1 MPGRER
7 ECDTVNATT
16 VEGAPDALMD
26 AVVPADVSLEE
37 ILASAPGSEPGGIEL
52 TQTESDTFFDAM
64 RI

>member
-1 MPGRER
+1 M
-7 ECDTVNATT
+7 NATT